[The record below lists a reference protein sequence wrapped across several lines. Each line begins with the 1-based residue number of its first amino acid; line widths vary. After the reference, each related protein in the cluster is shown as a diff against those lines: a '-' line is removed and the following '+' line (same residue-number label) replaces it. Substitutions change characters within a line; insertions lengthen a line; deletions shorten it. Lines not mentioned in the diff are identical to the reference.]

1 MIISRN
7 VFRGYDIRGVYPTD
21 INAEA
26 AEKIGKGFATL
37 MKRAGQDKIIVGHDI
52 RLSGEDLF
60 AALADGITSIG
71 VDVINI
77 GLCATPTTYFARE
90 LLGIKPSI
98 MITASHNPK
107 EYNGFKICGLGRD
120 TIYGEEIQDLRKF
133 IEEGKFDESETKG
146 NIIYKNIG
154 QEYIDYTVNKVKLG
168 SRKLK
173 VAVDCGN
180 GSNSLYAKEA
190 YTRLGAEVLMVA
202 DTPDGNFPIHHPD
215 PTQEKNMLEFEKFIV
230 ENNCD
235 MGIAFDGDAD
245 RVICFD
251 EKGKLYFGDEYMMI
265 VWRDLMPKHPGST
278 GILDVKCTQALY
290 EEIEKLG
297 GKAEF
302 CKVGSSLIK
311 AELRKKNLIFAGEY
325 AGHIYFNDEHYGYDD
340 GLYAGARMMQIL
352 SKTDKKM
359 SELLDGATKYQ
370 GSPEV
375 LYPVTDETKFE
386 IVNKVKEKFV
396 AEGYKVIDIDG
407 ARILFEDGW
416 GLIRASNTGPNL
428 TIKSE
433 ATTEKGWKDILE
445 KIEKYVD
452 EEK

>member
-1 MIISRN
+1 
-7 VFRGYDIRGVYPTD
+7 
-21 INAEA
+21 
-26 AEKIGKGFATL
+26 
-37 MKRAGQDKIIVGHDI
+37 
-52 RLSGEDLF
+52 
-60 AALADGITSIG
+60 
-71 VDVINI
+71 
-77 GLCATPTTYFARE
+77 
-90 LLGIKPSI
+90 
-98 MITASHNPK
+98 
-107 EYNGFKICGLGRD
+107 
-120 TIYGEEIQDLRKF
+120 
-133 IEEGKFDESETKG
+133 
-146 NIIYKNIG
+146 
-154 QEYIDYTVNKVKLG
+154 
-168 SRKLK
+168 
-173 VAVDCGN
+173 
-180 GSNSLYAKEA
+180 
-190 YTRLGAEVLMVA
+190 
-202 DTPDGNFPIHHPD
+202 
-215 PTQEKNMLEFEKFIV
+215 
-230 ENNCD
+230 
-235 MGIAFDGDAD
+235 
-245 RVICFD
+245 
-251 EKGKLYFGDEYMMI
+251 
-265 VWRDLMPKHPGST
+265 MPKHPGSI

-352 SKTDKKM
+352 SNTDKEM

>member
-7 VFRGYDIRGVYPTD
+7 VFRGYDIRGIYPID

-37 MKRAGQDKIIVGHDI
+37 MKRAGEKQIIVGHDI

-60 AALADGITSIG
+60 AALSEGITSIG
-71 VDVINI
+71 LDVINI

-107 EYNGFKICGLGRD
+107 EYNGFKICGLGKD
-120 TIYGEEIQDLRKF
+120 TIYGEEIQNLRKF

-146 NIIYKNIG
+146 KIIYKNIG
-154 QEYIDYTVNKVKLG
+154 EEYINYTVNKVKLG
-168 SRKLK
+168 KRKLK

-180 GSNSLYAKEA
+180 GSNSLYAKKA
-190 YTRLGAEVLMVA
+190 YERLGVEVLMVA
-202 DTPDGNFPIHHPD
+202 DTPDGNFPNHHPD

-235 MGIAFDGDAD
+235 IGIAFDGDAD

-265 VWRDLMPKHPGST
+265 VWRNLMPKHPGSV

-311 AELRKKNLIFAGEY
+311 ADLRKKNLIFAGEY

-340 GLYAGARMMQIL
+340 GLYAGARMLQIL
-352 SKTDKKM
+352 SNTDKKM
-359 SELLDGATKYQ
+359 SELLEGVTKYE

-375 LYPVTDETKFE
+375 LYPVTDENKFE
-386 IVNKVKEKFV
+386 IVNKVKEKFI
-396 AEGYKVIDIDG
+396 AEGHKVIDIDG

-433 ATTEKGWKDILE
+433 ATTEKGWKEILE
-445 KIEKYVD
+445 KIEKYID
-452 EEK
+452 EVK